1 MEIPPGLARAW
12 QHETAWLKALPA
24 LVAACAEDWQLE
36 LGDPF
41 DGNVSLV
48 VPSGDAVLK
57 LTAPSDREA
66 DEEAAAL
73 DAWNGRGAVKLL
85 AWDPGRRAL
94 LIERCRPG
102 TRLWDWDDHAL
113 EVAIEL
119 LAKLTTPGPP
129 GHAFRS
135 LRHDAA
141 GWAEEVPRR
150 FREGGRPFEQ
160 SLLDHA
166 VAVYEDARDDGY
178 LANQDLH
185 GGNILRA
192 EREPWLVI
200 DPKPLSGE
208 RELGAVGLLR
218 NAASDDNDHGTSTVA
233 AYLDALAS
241 IGFDRERSQAWGMA
255 HALAWGYDEQG
266 WNDWSI
272 EIARTIRAA

>member
-1 MEIPPGLARAW
+1 
-12 QHETAWLKALPA
+12 
-24 LVAACAEDWQLE
+24 
-36 LGDPF
+36 
-41 DGNVSLV
+41 
-48 VPSGDAVLK
+48 
-57 LTAPSDREA
+57 
-66 DEEAAAL
+66 
-73 DAWNGRGAVKLL
+73 VKLL
-85 AWDPGRRAL
+85 VSDPGRRAL

-102 TRLWDWDDHAL
+102 TRLWGSDEGRL
-113 EVAIEL
+113 EVAVEL
-119 LAKLTTPGPP
+119 LERLTVPVPS
-129 GHAFRS
+129 GHTFRS
-135 LRHDAA
+135 LRDEAA
-141 GWAEEVPRR
+141 HWADHVPRR

-160 SLLDHA
+160 SLLEDA
-166 VAVYEDARDDGY
+166 VAVYESARDDGY

-218 NAASDDNDHGTSTVA
+218 NAAGDDNDHGTSTVA

-241 IGFDRERSQAWGMA
+241 VGFDRERSQAWGMA